1 MIEPVLQSDVSHVAA
16 PVVSSSAIRAS
27 LRFPA
32 LRCWGLDEPQSAML
46 AGVLVA
52 TTLVYLH
59 CLANGFVYDDIP
71 TVLSN
76 RYIGQWPYVW
86 KYSFTRDL
94 WWFLDPS
101 HLPVNPFYH
110 PLQSVWLGIAYHLF
124 GRNPVGW
131 HVAKIALHLVTV
143 TICFRVAQL
152 LTRSTSAGLF
162 AALLFGVM
170 PIHAEPVIWAV
181 DLPEPLSSA
190 FELGAFCFLI
200 QRSKPGWRGMVWP
213 VLLFVAASLSH
224 EMSVVFPLLIA
235 AYVFLLEAKSC
246 DGEAER
252 VAASTMPAG
261 SASFWHRVGDAAF
274 LSAPFWVVTL
284 LYLGLR
290 ALVLGPAQVLGL
302 TPKKEIAAL
311 VGSKVVVHYVDA
323 GHTLV
328 QGLMAIPSYT
338 VCYLEVLLVPWF
350 AGPAHDVEP
359 TITLSLHNF
368 FIPLSILVLLALLGY
383 SMLRGSSRRNLYLFC
398 IVWWL
403 VALSPALLN
412 IDQVIGEA
420 HDRYE
425 YLGSFGF
432 CVLLGDC
439 AVRFSGT
446 NAWRKRLV
454 AGLGTALTIVYIAT
468 LWRLQPIWHD
478 DLALYTHVVEGLPS
492 SVRFRLA
499 LASKLENEG
508 QLQLALTQYQAAE
521 KLDPDK
527 PDVHFFLGLLYLKLH
542 RNNDATGELAAYYRN
557 AFTLKGRME
566 KRRHWSVTFK

>member
-1 MIEPVLQSDVSHVAA
+1 MIEPVLQSNISDVTA
-16 PVVSSSAIRAS
+16 PAVSSSAIRAS

-32 LRCWGLDEPQSAML
+32 LRCWGLDAPQSAML
-46 AGVLVA
+46 AGVLVV
-52 TTLVYLH
+52 TTLVYLR
-59 CLANGFVYDDIP
+59 CLANGFVYDDLI
-71 TVLSN
+71 TVVGN
-76 RYIGQWPYVW
+76 KYIGQWSYIW

-94 WWFLDPS
+94 WWFLDPNQRPIS
-101 HLPVNPFYH
+101 TFYH
-110 PLQSVWLGIAYHLF
+110 PLQSVWLSIAYHLF
-124 GRNPVGW
+124 GRNPIGW
-131 HVAKIALHLVTV
+131 HVLKIALHLVNV

-152 LTRSTSAGLF
+152 LARSTPAGLF

-190 FELGAFCFLI
+190 FELGAFCFFI
-200 QRSKPGWRGMVWP
+200 QRSKSGWRGMVWP

-235 AYVFLLEAKSC
+235 AYVFLLEAKSG
-246 DGEAER
+246 DGEAEK

-261 SASFWHRVGDAAF
+261 SASFWRRVGDAAF
-274 LSAPFWVVTL
+274 WSAPFWVVTL
-284 LYLGLR
+284 LYLALR

-323 GHTLV
+323 GHSLAR
-328 QGLMAIPSYT
+328 GLMTIPGYT

-359 TITLSLHNF
+359 TATLSLHDF
-368 FIPLSILVLLALLGY
+368 LIPLSILVLLVLLGY
-383 SMLRGSSRRNLYLFC
+383 SVLRGSSRRNLYLFC
-398 IVWWL
+398 IVWWI

-432 CVLLGDC
+432 CVILGDC
-439 AVRFSGT
+439 AARFSRT
-446 NAWRKRLV
+446 NALRKRLV
-454 AGLGTALTIVYIAT
+454 VGLGTALTIVYIAT

-478 DLALYTHVVEGLPS
+478 DLALYTRVVEALPG

-499 LASKLENEG
+499 LASKLESEG

-521 KLDPDK
+521 KLDPDQA
-527 PDVHFFLGLLYLKLH
+527 DIHVFLGLLYLKLH
-542 RNNDATGELAAYYRN
+542 RNNDATRELAAYYRN
-557 AFTLKGRME
+557 AFALKERME